1 MKKAKA
7 VIFAILA
14 AVLYALMAPVAKL
27 LQIGIAPVAEAG
39 LLYLGAGAGMLIIYL
54 IQNVMGVRQDRPS
67 IGREDLRYVIAM
79 IILDMLAPIFLL
91 LGLSTSAPESV
102 SLLNNFEIVATT
114 VIAPVFCCPWRMQTR
129 YGFL

>member
-39 LLYLGAGAGMLIIYL
+39 LLYIGAGAGMLIIYL
-54 IQNVMGVRQDRPS
+54 IQNG
-67 IGREDLRYVIAM
+67 
-79 IILDMLAPIFLL
+79 
-91 LGLSTSAPESV
+91 
-102 SLLNNFEIVATT
+102 
-114 VIAPVFCCPWRMQTR
+114 
-129 YGFL
+129 